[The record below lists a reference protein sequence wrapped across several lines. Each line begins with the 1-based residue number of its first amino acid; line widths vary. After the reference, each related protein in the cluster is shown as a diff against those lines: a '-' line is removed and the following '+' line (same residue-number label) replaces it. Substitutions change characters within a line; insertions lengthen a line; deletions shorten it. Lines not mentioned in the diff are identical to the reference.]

1 MTISS
6 IIVLC
11 AIVSAFL
18 LFAGVLAWGD
28 FYSRKRPVERPGAAQ
43 EQPKAAGMPLR
54 KAA

>member
-28 FYSRKRPVERPGAAQ
+28 FYSRKRAAEQ
-43 EQPKAAGMPLR
+43 PAAAPEQPKAAMPVR